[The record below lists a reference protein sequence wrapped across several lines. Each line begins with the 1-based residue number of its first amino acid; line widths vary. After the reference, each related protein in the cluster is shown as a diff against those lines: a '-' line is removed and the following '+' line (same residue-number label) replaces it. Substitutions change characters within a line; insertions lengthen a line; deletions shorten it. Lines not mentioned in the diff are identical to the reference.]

1 MRLRPVQSF
10 ALLMALSIVAA
21 LSMSPGF
28 RIMATTSGLDPSWV
42 YSFNYASA
50 HGVRWGRDFISTYG
64 PYGYALLTMD
74 VGNLV
79 VRKIAFT
86 LVLETGTAIAT
97 AVYLWSVPGLRA
109 GTRLTLLVLLI
120 YVCNIQG
127 SEYQWFALLL
137 LVLLVGVHG
146 DGWKSLIPYAVAALL
161 AGFYVLMKFSLGVGA
176 LLAVAAGCVM
186 SRRPLLIAWRSF
198 VTLGAA
204 TVGFLIGWLA
214 YRNGFDDI
222 GNFLATGW
230 EVSQGYSSAMSWALD
245 RWWIGAASF
254 LIWLLL
260 LILWAVFQRG
270 PRTLLSLAVLA
281 LPLFVAWKHSM
292 VRQHTHVSVLITF
305 GIFVMFILVV
315 DALSV
320 WRWRS
325 ALPIVGIL
333 LIPLLIP
340 WYSLP
345 SGLREWYRA
354 REKGPCTARPWTASL
369 EEKLIVPF
377 RFCGLRDLVELRH
390 LAVYRD
396 GLAQQSKAALG
407 EDALPESIRSIIGG
421 ASVDVYP
428 WEVSYVPAN
437 GLSWSN
443 RPLPGSFSA
452 YTPILD
458 GLNAAFLDSNRRPQY
473 LLWHTHRPGY
483 DLGRPRGNV
492 PVQSIDGRHVFWD
505 EPKTLRAILDSY
517 DLIKAEPGIILLG
530 ARARP
535 RFTPAQL
542 LGTLT
547 VPWDTWTQVP
557 QVAGILL
564 ANASIERSGT
574 MRAIRTVF
582 REPAVFL
589 SLRFSSGEEATSRF
603 VPDNAA
609 EGLWLSPFP
618 ETVDDLHTL
627 LRRGAARRVVAVRF
641 SSGRLGRFY
650 QPIVMSWFQLTP
662 VGGTWAGVP

>member
-1 MRLRPVQSF
+1 VQSF

-21 LSMSPGF
+21 VSMGRGF
-28 RIMATTSGLDPSWV
+28 RIMVTTPGLDPSWV
-42 YSFNYASA
+42 YGFNYASA
-50 HGVRWGRDFISTYG
+50 HGLRWGRDFISTYG

-74 VGNLV
+74 VGDLV
-79 VRKIAFT
+79 MRKIAFT
-86 LVLETGTAIAT
+86 LALATGTAIAAT
-97 AVYLWSVPGLRA
+97 VYLWSVPGLRP
-109 GTRLTLLVLLI
+109 GVRLTLLVFLI
-120 YVCNIQG
+120 YVCTVQ
-127 SEYQWFALLL
+127 SEEYQWLVLLL

-161 AGFYVLMKFSLGVGA
+161 AGFYVLMKFSLGGGA
-176 LLAVAAGCVM
+176 LLAVAVSCVIT
-186 SRRPLLIAWRSF
+186 RRPLLIACRSF
-198 VTLGAA
+198 VTLCAA
-204 TVGFLIGWLA
+204 TVGLLIGWLA
-214 YRNGFDDI
+214 YRNGFHDVR
-222 GNFLATGW
+222 GFLTTGW

-260 LILWAVFQRG
+260 FILWALFQRG

-292 VRQHTHVSVLITF
+292 VRQHTHVTVLITF
-305 GIFVMFILVV
+305 GIFVMFILLV
-315 DALSV
+315 DALSLG
-320 WRWRS
+320 RWRS

-333 LIPLLIP
+333 LIPLVIP

-345 SGLREWYRA
+345 TGWREWYRA
-354 REKGPCTARPWTASL
+354 REKGPCTARPWTDSL
-369 EEKLIVPF
+369 EEKLSVPF
-377 RFCGLRDLVELRH
+377 RFCGLRDLAELRH
-390 LAVYRD
+390 LAAYRD
-396 GLAQQSKAALG
+396 GLARQSKAALR
-407 EDALPESIRSIIGG
+407 EEALPESMRSIVGS

-443 RPLPGSFSA
+443 RPLPASFST

-458 GLNAAFLDSNRRPQY
+458 GLNAAFFDSNRRPQY

-483 DLGRPRGNV
+483 DLGRPRGNA

-547 VPWDTWTQVP
+547 VRWNTWTQVP
-557 QVAGILL
+557 QVGGVLL
-564 ANASIERSGT
+564 ANASIERSAT
-574 MRAIRTVF
+574 MRAIRSAF
-582 REPAVFL
+582 REPAIFL
-589 SLRFSSGEEATSRF
+589 SLRFSSREEATFRI

-618 ETVDDLHTL
+618 ETVDDLDTL
-627 LRRGAARRVVAVRF
+627 LRHGGARQVVAVRF
-641 SSGRLGRFY
+641 STGRLGRFY
-650 QPIVMSWFQLTP
+650 QPIVVSWFQLTP
-662 VGGTWAGVP
+662 MGGRWAGVQ

>member
-21 LSMSPGF
+21 VSMSPGF

-42 YSFNYASA
+42 YGFNYASA

-74 VGNLV
+74 VGDLV
-79 VRKIAFT
+79 MHKIAFT
-86 LVLETGTAIAT
+86 LVLVTGTAIAG

-120 YVCNIQG
+120 YVCTVQG

-146 DGWKSLIPYAVAALL
+146 GGWKSLIPYAVAAVL
-161 AGFYVLMKFSLGVGA
+161 AGFYVLMKFSLGGGA
-176 LLAVAAGCVM
+176 ILAVAAGCVM
-186 SRRPLLIAWRSF
+186 TRRPLLIAWRSF
-198 VTLGAA
+198 VTLCAA
-204 TVGFLIGWLA
+204 TGGFLIGWLA
-214 YRNGFDDI
+214 YGGNVDDI
-222 GNFLATGW
+222 GGFLTTAW

-260 LILWAVFQRG
+260 LILWALFQRG

-292 VRQHTHVSVLITF
+292 VRQPTHVSVLITF
-305 GIFVMFILVV
+305 GIFVMFILLV

-325 ALPIVGIL
+325 ALPVVGIL
-333 LIPLLIP
+333 LIPLVIP

-345 SGLREWYRA
+345 TGFRESYRA
-354 REKGPCTARPWTASL
+354 REKGPCTARPWAASL
-369 EEKLIVPF
+369 EEKLSVPF
-377 RFCGLRDLVELRH
+377 RFCGVRDLAELRH
-390 LAVYRD
+390 LAAYRD

-407 EDALPESIRSIIGG
+407 EDALPESIRSILGG

-428 WEVSYVPAN
+428 WEVNYVPAN

-458 GLNAAFLDSNRRPQY
+458 GLNAAFFYSNRRPQY
-473 LLWHTHRPGY
+473 LLWHTHRPGD
-483 DLGRPRGNV
+483 DLSRPRGNA
-492 PVQSIDGRHVFWD
+492 PVESIDGRHVFWD

-517 DLIKAEPGIILLG
+517 DLIESKPGIILLG
-530 ARARP
+530 VRARA

-542 LGTLT
+542 LGTLR
-547 VPWDTWTQVP
+547 VQWNTWTQVP
-557 QVAGILL
+557 QVAGVLL
-564 ANASIERSGT
+564 ANASIERSAT
-574 MRAIRTVF
+574 MRAIRTAF
-582 REPAVFL
+582 RENPVFL
-589 SLRFSSGEEATSRF
+589 SLRFSSGEEVRFRF

-618 ETVDDLHTL
+618 VTVDDLHTL
-627 LRRGAARRVVAVRF
+627 LRRGAARRVVAVQF
-641 SSGRLGRFY
+641 STGRLGEFY
-650 QPIVMSWFQLTP
+650 QPIVVSWFQLMP
-662 VGGTWAGVP
+662 AGETWAGVQ